1 MVVAVLDIQKGGR
14 ARELI
19 NRDDEVPTEEDEE
32 EEVTLHQLNKKKS
45 PISFIE
51 TLIHL

>member
-1 MVVAVLDIQKGGR
+1 MLFVQWIVVVVVLDIQKGGR

-32 EEVTLHQLNKKKS
+32 EEIT
-45 PISFIE
+45 PIK
-51 TLIHL
+51 